1 MRVQLEM
8 RLTGNSGARSWLR
21 SRPTEVTCVPLDVP
35 AIDIDTVSDAA
46 LASTFL
52 TEDSMAIN
60 TKKVLIGGF
69 AAGLVMNVVDFVSN
83 TYILGARMKAESDAF
98 KPGMSDQMMTGRA
111 IAGYIVMDFVLG
123 ILLVWTY
130 AAIRPR
136 FGPGIKTAVYAAIL
150 FWLLVSISVSGY
162 MHMGMMSAGLW
173 WSFAFIGL
181 VNFLLSA
188 WVGARLYSEDAVA

>member
-1 MRVQLEM
+1 
-8 RLTGNSGARSWLR
+8 
-21 SRPTEVTCVPLDVP
+21 
-35 AIDIDTVSDAA
+35 
-46 LASTFL
+46 
-52 TEDSMAIN
+52 MAIN
-60 TKKVLIGGF
+60 TKKVLIGGI
-69 AAGLVMNVVDFVSN
+69 AAGVVMNVIDFISN

-98 KPGMSDQMMTGRA
+98 KPGMSDQMTTGSA
-111 IAGYIVMDFVLG
+111 IAGYVVMDLVLG

-136 FGPGIKTAVYAAIL
+136 FGPGIKTAFYAAVL

-181 VNFLLSA
+181 VNFLVSA
-188 WVGARLYSEDAVA
+188 WVGARLYSEDSAA